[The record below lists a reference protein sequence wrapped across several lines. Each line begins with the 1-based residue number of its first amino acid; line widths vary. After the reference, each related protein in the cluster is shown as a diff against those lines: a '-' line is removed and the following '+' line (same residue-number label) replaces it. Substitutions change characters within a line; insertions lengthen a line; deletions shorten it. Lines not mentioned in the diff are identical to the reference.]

1 MTVASD
7 GDWTGAASNVVVD
20 GAVASA
26 VDVNPTKI
34 PTAAHTVTIA
44 STAAVTPL
52 DDTAP
57 RARRARRTA
66 ITSSAPDVTAARS
79 GFSIRL
85 PRHGFAESGAA
96 RRMAISRVLM
106 RSFAVAQLGL
116 TPVATSTGRVRV
128 AHQGRRR

>member
-1 MTVASD
+1 VTVASD

-34 PTAAHTVTIA
+34 PTAAHIVTIA
-44 STAAVTPL
+44 STAAVPRL

-57 RARRARRTA
+57 RARRTA
-66 ITSSAPDVTAARS
+66 ITASAPDVTAGRS

-85 PRHGFAESGAA
+85 PRH
-96 RRMAISRVLM
+96 
-106 RSFAVAQLGL
+106 QLGS
-116 TPVATSTGRVRV
+116 AGSTALYILGQCS
-128 AHQGRRR
+128 AST